1 MRRAALAVLAMALA
15 SPPRATTPAHSPLGR
30 SVQWL
35 LRQQHADGS
44 WRSER
49 YAVLRSGQA
58 MTPFVLRSL
67 LDARKR
73 GAVEIP
79 SEPVERALSWIRG
92 SIAFDGSV
100 GYADG
105 DLLEYPLY
113 STALALEALCR
124 AGGREDRERIE
135 RMARWLCAQQ
145 CTAENGFPQPHPAHG
160 AFPFGSKGLPRGD
173 SGFVDLSHTRRA
185 LQALGAAQAWLAR
198 DARGGSS
205 SSPARPDLTAA
216 LHHLAILQ
224 KLPDYAGSPTSHERT
239 VPNART
245 PYDGGFYN
253 STVVPGAN
261 KGGLLD
267 SPEGETQYFA
277 SYATATADGLLSLL
291 AAGVPYTDRRVRDA
305 AQWLES
311 HPRLDRPA
319 GIPEAGPDYLGDSLR
334 IYHLAARAE
343 ALEAVGAPGPWRKAI
358 TEQLAAWQQIDGSF
372 RGVEPALMK
381 EDDPL
386 LATALAASAL
396 ARTTSNQR

>member
-1 MRRAALAVLAMALA
+1 MRRAALACLAVALA
-15 SPPRATTPAHSPLGR
+15 SQPRATAPAPSPLEGA
-30 SVQWL
+30 VHWL
-35 LRQQHADGS
+35 LRRQQPDGS

-58 MTPFVLRSL
+58 MTPFTLRSL
-67 LDARKR
+67 LDAREL
-73 GAVEIP
+73 GGIEIP
-79 SEPVERALSWIRG
+79 NDLVERALGWIRR
-92 SIAFDGSV
+92 SVASDGSV

-135 RMARWLCAQQ
+135 RMARWLCSQQ
-145 CTAENGFPQPHPAHG
+145 CTATNGFPKPHPAHG
-160 AFPFGSKGLPRGD
+160 AFPFGSKGLRRGD

-185 LQALGAAQAWLAR
+185 LQALGAAQAWFAR
-198 DARGGSS
+198 DARGGSAP
-205 SSPARPDLTAA
+205 SPARPDLTAA
-216 LHHLAILQ
+216 LHHLAVLQ
-224 KLPDYAGSPTSHERT
+224 KLPEHAGTPTGHET
-239 VPNART
+239 TIPNAQT

-277 SYATATADGLLSLL
+277 SYATATADGVLALV
-291 AAGVPYTDRRVRDA
+291 AAGVPREDRRVRDA
-305 AQWLES
+305 ASWLES

-319 GIPEAGPDYLGDSLR
+319 GIPEAGPDHLGDSLR

-343 ALEAVGAPGPWRKAI
+343 ALNAVGASGPWRDAI
-358 TEQLAAWQQIDGSF
+358 AEQLAAWQQIDGSF

-396 ARTTSNQR
+396 ARTRSNRR